1 MVNIAIL
8 NAKYHGIDLHHGVP
22 NLANGDCAIEAIADN
37 ISTRPEFGEV
47 FNGGSEFN
55 RRMWMEEAED
65 LVYNFSGGAG
75 MSEQDFRKQWD
86 LLKRSGNYE
95 YELGDYVIA
104 AIAHCTRKDILIFH
118 TRGDGQ
124 LDPISVV
131 QAVTLGNRPANS
143 DIPVLLAYNQV
154 HFEGLVPNTPLDLQ
168 KTVHLKMQYITN
180 KYTIQKKDIPVF
192 ATQQLT
198 YAQTVRKSQN
208 LAPENMKT
216 SKNTTKQ
223 SSNLRNENGNSQ
235 QSSSEAKKRIKI
247 KDMTPEEKRHYK
259 RVKEQE
265 RREKM
270 DNAKKRRD

>member
-55 RRMWMEEAED
+55 RRMWMGEAEN
-65 LVYNFSGGAG
+65 LVYSFSGGAG

-86 LLKRSGNYE
+86 ILKRSGNYE

-124 LDPISVV
+124 FNPISVV
-131 QAVTLGNRPANS
+131 QAVKLGNRPANS

-154 HFEGLVPNTPLDLQ
+154 HFEGLVPNTALDIQ
-168 KTVHLKMQYITN
+168 KTVQLKIQFIN
-180 KYTIQKKDIPVF
+180 NEYTIQKKDIPVF

-198 YAQTVRKSQN
+198 YAQTVKKSQT
-208 LAPENMKT
+208 LTPEKMQTPKQ
-216 SKNTTKQ
+216 STKE
-223 SSNLRNENGNSQ
+223 SSNLKNEKCNSQ
-235 QSSSEAKKRIKI
+235 QGSSEAMKKTKI
-247 KDMTPEEKRHYK
+247 KDMGPEEKK
-259 RVKEQE
+259 L
-265 RREKM
+265 
-270 DNAKKRRD
+270 